1 VSDGERVRRRLGH
14 SAVLLAGGGSS
25 RFGSDKLLAPL
36 GGAPLLV
43 HAVRNALALFQ
54 EVVVVAKEPE
64 KYRGPLVAAGFS
76 AQLDSS
82 LQLRS
87 DLSPRT
93 TPLAGL
99 EAGLAA
105 ARGESCFVAGAD
117 MPFAANPK
125 LLEALGTALQN
136 RDAAAP
142 RFAGAPQPLCALLR
156 REPSLAA
163 ASALLERA
171 SAGPLALLQ
180 AIDTAWIEYASID
193 PADARGV
200 PFLDEDTPAA
210 LLELELELELEL
222 LRRD

>member
-1 VSDGERVRRRLGH
+1 VARRRLGH
-14 SAVLLAGGGSS
+14 SAVLLAGGSSS

-54 EVVVVAKEPE
+54 EVVVVAKDSE
-64 KYRGPLVAAGFS
+64 KYRGTLAAAGLS
-76 AQLDSS
+76 ALLDSS

-87 DLSPRT
+87 DFSPWT

-117 MPFAANPK
+117 MPFAANPR
-125 LLEALGTALQN
+125 LLQALGAALAN

-142 RFAGAPQPLCALLR
+142 RFAGSPQPLCALLR
-156 REPSLAA
+156 REPCLAV
-163 ASALLERA
+163 ASALLER
-171 SAGPLALLQ
+171 SPAGPLALLQ
-180 AIDTAWIEYASID
+180 AVDTAWIEYASVD

-200 PFLDEDTPAA
+200 PFLDADTPAA
-210 LLELELELELEL
+210 LLALEVELEL